1 MTSQLKDLCANY
13 EKLLA
18 NYDDVPH
25 SCNEKQSLELK
36 IQLID
41 RMITD
46 VNIAV
51 EDLNFDV
58 LQHKITLNEQDKKDY
73 DDMVIATNTIKAFS
87 PYIMWFN
94 VYQKLINEKISK
106 N

>member
-1 MTSQLKDLCANY
+1 MTSQLQDLFANY

-18 NYDDVPH
+18 NYDGIPD
-25 SCNEKQSLELK
+25 SCNEKQSLVLK

-46 VNIAV
+46 INIAI

-58 LQHKITLNEQDKKDY
+58 LQHKPVLNEQDKKDY
-73 DDMVIATNTIKAFS
+73 DDMVIANNTIKAFS

-94 VYQKLINEKISK
+94 IYQKLLKEKCLK
-106 N
+106 D